1 MQRYTTLKWKWQ
13 KQHSNKE
20 QGIIL
25 SWAEPVASCGQA
37 LSLLQHTSQSK
48 SLIACSWY
56 QLNQPPHMEK
66 QLNLWFLCFSLTSLC
81 NFLPLMMPG
90 TFCPFCTY
98 KKMYL
103 WVDACHVCMA
113 GYANWDDSAAWA
125 HSWKLLADW
134 NPNGTWIYSSTTDC
148 AIIFPLL
155 LHCLLSNWKWLSD
168 RRRRRSKGEEHESA
182 RLKTLHQCNFKMQ
195 VLQKVCVKQLNQK
208 NVRLLAAAG
217 GVVGELR
224 ASLLRNSKG
233 RGDLGPRGGRRG
245 GREGGTAGRKVPPL
259 KQWTLPAENKYNT
272 TDQWQVLLQ
281 RLQNTTKTRQRRS
294 STSVISGATNV
305 HNTYQFN
312 HHLADSGVIWLMEG
326 KTWVVVVVL

>member
-1 MQRYTTLKWKWQ
+1 MLAMSAWQTTPAETIQLLEPTLGNPWLTGIQMELEYIPQRQTVQLY
-13 KQHSNKE
+13 S
-20 QGIIL
+20 
-25 SWAEPVASCGQA
+25 PFCC
-37 LSLLQHTSQSK
+37 
-48 SLIACSWY
+48 IAC
-56 QLNQPPHMEK
+56 
-66 QLNLWFLCFSLTSLC
+66 
-81 NFLPLMMPG
+81 
-90 TFCPFCTY
+90 
-98 KKMYL
+98 
-103 WVDACHVCMA
+103 
-113 GYANWDDSAAWA
+113 
-125 HSWKLLADW
+125 
-134 NPNGTWIYSSTTDC
+134 
-148 AIIFPLL
+148 
-155 LHCLLSNWKWLSD
+155 NWKWLSD
-168 RRRRRSKGEEHESA
+168 RRRRSKGEEHESA

-245 GREGGTAGRKVPPL
+245 GREGGTAGRKVPPI

-272 TDQWQVLLQ
+272 TNHWQVLLQ